1 MGCTAIPC
9 YEDISET
16 NVITSSLLKSI
27 LSKCKKQYDILYKEK
42 LEQINKQEEE
52 IINLVKQKNIE
63 TANAKLDELIINED
77 FILIYDILTPIIL
90 EIKEKSPY
98 IIQNDECPND
108 MRSSL
113 DTLIYSTTR
122 LDIKELTEFRKKI
135 KQKYGASYIEK
146 ADKNLDQFVN
156 NEIINKFKG
165 TVLNEDMKKI
175 KIINICNKKGVNV
188 QFGGVSPYQD
198 WKANPIPTDIN
209 GSTNAENKI
218 SVNKILGDTV
228 QTQVYRSNNS
238 QLNNNNIN
246 INNNNNPNNNNE
258 IMDTKIKN
266 LFESETIYKTKIA
279 GKDNEQE
286 AQQKND
292 NNNIDDIKTST
303 YGDSKLL
310 RIPTVK
316 TVNLDQDSPQINIT
330 DKKIQLLRIG
340 TSETVNLEN
349 KGLPFTY
356 DNNDALLEANNQ
368 SMNSSIANPNGSANP
383 YEGTF

>member
-9 YEDISET
+9 NEDISET

-63 TANAKLDELIINED
+63 TANAKIDELIINED

-156 NEIINKFKG
+156 NDIINKFKG

-238 QLNNNNIN
+238 Q
-246 INNNNNPNNNNE
+246 NNE

-279 GKDNEQE
+279 GKDNDQE

-316 TVNLDQDSPQINIT
+316 TVNLDQDSPQVNIN

-356 DNNDALLEANNQ
+356 DNNDALLEVYLLPMIIMMHFWKPTINL
-368 SMNSSIANPNGSANP
+368 
-383 YEGTF
+383 

>member
-9 YEDISET
+9 NEDISET

-27 LSKCKKQYDILYKEK
+27 LSKCKKQYDVLYKEK

-63 TANAKLDELIINED
+63 TANAKIDELIINED
-77 FILIYDILTPIIL
+77 FILIYDILNPIIL

-156 NEIINKFKG
+156 NDIINKFKG

-246 INNNNNPNNNNE
+246 NNNNNNPNNNNE
-258 IMDTKIKN
+258 MMDTKIKN
-266 LFESETIYKTKIA
+266 LFESETIYKT
-279 GKDNEQE
+279 
-286 AQQKND
+286 
-292 NNNIDDIKTST
+292 TT

-316 TVNLDQDSPQINIT
+316 TVNLDQDSPQININ

-349 KGLPFTY
+349 RGLPFTY